1 MHVNWLRICADG
13 GELAAKLTDHFEK
26 LYMLDVD
33 ARRTAEG
40 RRISEITAWKEAD
53 RMATA
58 GETEMDE
65 QYSRNLCFVQV
76 SILALDIIIQV

>member
-13 GELAAKLTDHFEK
+13 GEPAAKLKDIFEK
-26 LYMLDVD
+26 LYKLDVD

-40 RRISEITAWKEAD
+40 RRVSVMTAWKEAD
-53 RMATA
+53 RMARA

-65 QYSRNLCFVQV
+65 QYSRKFCFAQ
-76 SILALDIIIQV
+76 